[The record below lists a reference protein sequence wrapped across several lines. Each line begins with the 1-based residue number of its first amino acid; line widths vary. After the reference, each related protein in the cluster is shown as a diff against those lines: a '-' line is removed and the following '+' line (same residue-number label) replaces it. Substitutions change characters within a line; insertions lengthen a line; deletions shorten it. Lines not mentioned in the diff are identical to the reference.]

1 MKKHYSLLLILKKET
16 ECMSRFC
23 TILTTPDL
31 ARQSRTFYGMH
42 ANLTPSLVAYI
53 FLVQFLSSTFL

>member
-31 ARQSRTFYGMH
+31 ARQSRKFYDIH
-42 ANLTPSLVAYI
+42 VNLTLSLRSLVI
-53 FLVQFLSSTFL
+53 KCFSEFKV